1 MKSAWALAVIVAAS
15 AAGCSGGGGS
25 TSGSVTTPPPAPVLT
40 AIKAPECVADPA
52 RAFVTQN
59 VEPVAQVYPTMPNEG
74 YYLVV
79 RYLGSDSIAA
89 SPAFDY
95 GRYPADWP
103 VAALRGQPITG
114 LTVPE
119 PRTAGQRARTADA
132 TPDTSSAFQ
141 LACADAGSYLDTA
154 TFPRRDVIGGGPH
167 AVYGFAFNN
176 PTPQPVFETSLPGD
190 FILQAGLEIPRLRV
204 TVPAGTALAFEP
216 VGQVSL
222 FAYFRDRT
230 TRKVF
235 ALLVAIFDNRFG
247 AADPYV
253 PFVAHDT
260 QTPFASQP
268 LGSSAAPY
276 FQREGDSQA
285 FTGTPWAGLRPF
297 RARLTQS
304 QFARIV
310 ADVNAWCRDHRSQR
324 FCDAPSAD
332 APAFSASPFDY
343 EITDFG
349 MLHEVFPGRPAG
361 DLAMGVHV
369 SSLGA
374 WRLR

>member
-1 MKSAWALAVIVAAS
+1 MKSAWVLAIVVAAS
-15 AAGCSGGGGS
+15 AAGCSGGGS

-59 VEPVAQVYPTMPNEG
+59 VEPVSQVYPTMPNEG

-79 RYLGSDSIAA
+79 RYLGGDSIAA
-89 SPAFDY
+89 APAFDY

-119 PRTAGQRARTADA
+119 PRAAGQRARTADA

-176 PTPQPVFETSLPGD
+176 PSPQPVFETSLPGD
-190 FILQAGLEIPRLRV
+190 FILQASLEIPRLRV
-204 TVPAGTALAFEP
+204 TVPAGTALTFEP

-222 FAYFRDRT
+222 FAYFRERT

-247 AADPYV
+247 TADPYA

-276 FQREGDSQA
+276 FLREGDSQS

-297 RARLTQS
+297 RARLTQ
-304 QFARIV
+304 QHFARIV